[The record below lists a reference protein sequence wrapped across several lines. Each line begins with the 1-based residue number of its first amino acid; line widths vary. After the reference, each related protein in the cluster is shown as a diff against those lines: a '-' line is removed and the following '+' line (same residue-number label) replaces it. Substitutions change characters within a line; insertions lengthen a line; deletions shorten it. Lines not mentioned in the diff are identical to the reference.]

1 MIHLLLGSD
10 ARSHSTLQHCALCTP
25 PTLAQPARSKMQS
38 RSGYGDVIEHRKWQ
52 GVAASNGGRLDNTN
66 ATPIA

>member
-1 MIHLLLGSD
+1 
-10 ARSHSTLQHCALCTP
+10 
-25 PTLAQPARSKMQS
+25 MQS